1 MGEKDKKKGVSEE
14 EARLRTILD
23 SMVEA
28 VYVTDGK
35 GRVTLTNEALDA
47 LLPKDAVGRRAKN
60 VIKNKVLRR
69 AIRRARKKGVAAQ
82 VELESTIGERT
93 YSFQAQVSP
102 LPGGSGVVTVLHD
115 VTRLRA
121 ADRIRRDFVANAS
134 HEIRTPLTAIR
145 GFAETLRDGAI
156 DDREVALRFLEA
168 IHRHA
173 LRLQRLAEDL
183 TTLAQAESLQH
194 SFDSVSTDLRA
205 ICRDSA
211 GSLEGAAH
219 AKGIDIVFE
228 LPEEKVVIDVS
239 PRALDHA
246 LINLI
251 ENAIK
256 YSPRGTTVTV
266 RLRSEDDQVLIEV
279 QDEGPG
285 IAAESRARIFERF
298 FRVDGGRSPQ
308 QAGTG
313 LGLSIARN
321 MVERIGGELSL
332 ESELGEGS
340 TFRITLAADD
350 DEDDEDD

>member
-1 MGEKDKKKGVSEE
+1 VGDKDKKKGSDEE
-14 EARLRTILD
+14 ERLRTILD
-23 SMVEA
+23 AMVEA
-28 VYVTDGK
+28 VYVTDSK
-35 GRVTLTNEALDA
+35 GRVTLTNEALDR
-47 LLPKDAVGRRAKN
+47 LVPKDAVGRRAKN

-82 VELESTIGERT
+82 VELESTLGDRT

-145 GFAETLRDGAI
+145 GFAETLRDGAL
-156 DDREVALRFLEA
+156 DDRPTALRFLGA

-194 SFDSVSTDLRA
+194 SFDTVSTDLRA
-205 ICRDSA
+205 VCRDSA

-219 AKGIDIVFE
+219 AKDIELVFE
-228 LPEEKVVIDVS
+228 LPDEKVVLDVS

-246 LINLI
+246 LTNLV

-256 YSPRGTTVTV
+256 YSPARSTVTI
-266 RLRSEDDQVLIEV
+266 RLHSRDEQVSIEV
-279 QDEGPG
+279 RDEGPG
-285 IAAESRARIFERF
+285 IAPEAKERIFERF
-298 FRVDGGRSPQ
+298 FRVEGGRSPQ
-308 QAGTG
+308 EAGTG

-321 MVERIGGELSL
+321 MIERAGGELEL
-332 ESELGEGS
+332 ESEVGKGS
-340 TFRITLAADD
+340 IFRVVLPREDD
-350 DEDDEDD
+350 DDDD

>member
-1 MGEKDKKKGVSEE
+1 MGDKDKKKVSEE

-35 GRVTLTNEALDA
+35 GRVTLTNEALDK
-47 LLPKDAVGRRAKN
+47 LVPKDAVGRRAKN

-82 VELESTIGERT
+82 VELESTIGDRT

-156 DDREVALRFLEA
+156 DDRTVAIRFLDA
-168 IHRHA
+168 IYRHS

-194 SFDSVSTDLRA
+194 SFETVETDVRA
-205 ICRDSA
+205 VCRDSA
-211 GSLEGAAH
+211 SSLEGAAH
-219 AKGIDIVFE
+219 AKKIDVVFE
-228 LPEEKVVIDVS
+228 IPDEKVVLDVS

-251 ENAIK
+251 QNAIK
-256 YSPRGTTVTV
+256 YSPEKTTVTI
-266 RLRSEDDQVLIEV
+266 RLKSTEDLVIIEV
-279 QDEGPG
+279 EDEGPG
-285 IAAESRARIFERF
+285 IAPESQGRIFERF
-298 FRVDGGRSPQ
+298 FRVEGGRSPQ
-308 QAGTG
+308 EAGTG

-321 MVERIGGELSL
+321 MIERAGGELTL
-332 ESELGEGS
+332 ESEVGKGS
-340 TFRITLAADD
+340 LFRITLNRDD
-350 DEDDEDD
+350 DDDDDDD

>member
-1 MGEKDKKKGVSEE
+1 VGDKDKKKGSDE

-23 SMVEA
+23 AMVEA
-28 VYVTDGK
+28 VYVTDSK
-35 GRVTLTNEALDA
+35 GRVTLTNEALDK
-47 LLPKDAVGRRAKN
+47 LVPKDAVGRRAKN

-82 VELESTIGERT
+82 VELESTLGDRT

-145 GFAETLRDGAI
+145 GFAETLRDGAL
-156 DDREVALRFLEA
+156 DDRPTALRFLTA

-194 SFDSVSTDLRA
+194 SFDTVSTDLRA
-205 ICRDSA
+205 VCRDSA

-219 AKGIDIVFE
+219 AKAIDLVYE
-228 LPEEKVVIDVS
+228 LPAEKVVLDVS

-256 YSPRGTTVTV
+256 YSPSHTTVTV
-266 RLRSEDDQVLIEV
+266 RLSSRDDQVILEV

-285 IAAESRARIFERF
+285 IAPEAQERIFERF
-298 FRVDGGRSPQ
+298 FRAEGGRSPQ
-308 QAGTG
+308 EAGTG

-321 MVERIGGELSL
+321 MIERVGGELSL
-332 ESELGEGS
+332 ESEEGKGS
-340 TFRITLAADD
+340 TFRITLPREEDD
-350 DEDDEDD
+350 DDDDD

>member
-1 MGEKDKKKGVSEE
+1 MGDKDKKKVSEE

-35 GRVTLTNEALDA
+35 GRVTLTNEALDE
-47 LLPKDAVGRRAKN
+47 LVPKDAVGRRAKN
-60 VIKNKVLRR
+60 VIKNKVLKR
-69 AIRRARKKGVAAQ
+69 AIRGARKKGVAAQ
-82 VELESTIGERT
+82 VELESTIGDKT

-156 DDREVALRFLEA
+156 DDRKTAVRFLEA
-168 IHRHA
+168 IYRHT

-194 SFDSVSTDLRA
+194 SFDSVSADVREV
-205 ICRDSA
+205 CRDSA
-211 GSLEGAAH
+211 NSLEGAAH
-219 AKGIDIVFE
+219 AKEIELVFD
-228 LPEEKVVIDVS
+228 LPDEKVVIDVS

-251 ENAIK
+251 GNAIK
-256 YSPRGTTVTV
+256 YSPDKSRVTV
-266 RLRSEDDQVLIEV
+266 RLRTTEELVTIEV
-279 QDEGPG
+279 EDEGPG
-285 IAAESRARIFERF
+285 IAPEAQARIFERF
-298 FRVDGGRSPQ
+298 FRIEGGRSPQ
-308 QAGTG
+308 EAGTG

-321 MVERIGGELSL
+321 MIERVGGELSL
-332 ESELGEGS
+332 QSEVGKGS
-340 TFRITLAADD
+340 RFRITLPRDD
-350 DEDDEDD
+350 DDDDDDD

>member
-1 MGEKDKKKGVSEE
+1 MGDKDKKKVSEE

-35 GRVTLTNEALDA
+35 GRVTLTNEALDE
-47 LLPKDAVGRRAKN
+47 LVPKDAVGRRAKN

-82 VELESTIGERT
+82 VELESTIGDRT

-156 DDREVALRFLEA
+156 DDRDVAVRFLDA
-168 IHRHA
+168 IYRHS

-194 SFDSVSTDLRA
+194 SFETVSTDVRA
-205 ICRDSA
+205 VCRDSA
-211 GSLEGAAH
+211 NSLEGAAH
-219 AKGIDIVFE
+219 SKRISIVFE
-228 LPEEKVVIDVS
+228 IPDEKVVLDVS

-251 ENAIK
+251 QNAIK
-256 YSPRGTTVTV
+256 YSPEKTTVTI
-266 RLRSEDDQVLIEV
+266 RLKSSEDFVVIEV
-279 QDEGPG
+279 EDQGPG
-285 IAAESRARIFERF
+285 IAPESQNRIFERF
-298 FRVDGGRSPQ
+298 FRVEGGRSPQ
-308 QAGTG
+308 EAGTG

-321 MVERIGGELSL
+321 MIERAGGELTL
-332 ESELGEGS
+332 ESEVGKGS
-340 TFRITLAADD
+340 LFRITLNRDD
-350 DEDDEDD
+350 DDDDDDD